1 MATNKNQ
8 KCIEEASPGT
18 KYRGIICHEIY
29 NLSAA
34 RQSRLSKHVEGD
46 KHKDKPEKCND
57 FLKGGS
63 NKKKTS
69 NNDFVIVKKTCDH
82 QTLEQYFAG
91 SDTTKTEIIWTLNSV
106 MSGFSFRSNDSLG
119 KIFSIMFPYC
129 STASAFSLGRTK
141 AQYVVKH
148 GLAPYF
154 KQLIFSDIKN
164 SEILV
169 VSFDG
174 KLSQATQISEKVMFV
189 RY

>member
-1 MATNKNQ
+1 MHPGGIAV
-8 KCIEEASPGT
+8 IDGT
-18 KYRGIICHEIY
+18 KYLDIICHKIY
-29 NLSAA
+29 DLSPAG
-34 RQSRLSKHVEGD
+34 QSRLSKHAEGG
-46 KHKDKPEKCND
+46 KHKGKPEKCDN
-57 FLKGGS
+57 FLKGRS

-69 NNDFVIVKKTCDH
+69 NNDSVTVKKTCDH

-91 SDTTKTEIIWTLNSV
+91 SDATKAEIVWTLNSV
-106 MSGFSFRSNDSLG
+106 MSGFSFRSSDSLG
-119 KIFSIMFPYC
+119 KIFSIMFPYS

-154 KQLIFSDIKN
+154 KQLIFSDIKK

-169 VSFDG
+169 VSCDG
-174 KLSQATQISEKVMFV
+174 KLSQATQISERVMFV